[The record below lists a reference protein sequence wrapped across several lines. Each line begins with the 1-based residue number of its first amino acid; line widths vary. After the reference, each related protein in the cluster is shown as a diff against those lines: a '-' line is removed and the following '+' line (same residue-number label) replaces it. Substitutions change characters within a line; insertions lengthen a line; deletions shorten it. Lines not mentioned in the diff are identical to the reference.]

1 MSWPTPGCNKLI
13 DAMVK
18 AEGGEHAFLV
28 AVRCSLP
35 RTKDYLEA
43 RQVAANTIAHR
54 LWDYCVETGISTMDP
69 LKRPFVSYLGSF
81 WAPIGAENDPK
92 NLNKNWVPNVLAALK
107 ERP

>member
-1 MSWPTPGCNKLI
+1 MSWPTPGCIKLI

-28 AVRCSLP
+28 AVRISVPSC
-35 RTKDYLEA
+35 KDYPEA
-43 RQVAANTIAHR
+43 RRVAANTISDA
-54 LWDYCVETGISTMDP
+54 LWDYIELDATGSTQDH
-69 LKRPFVSYLGSF
+69 FVRFLGSR
-81 WAPIGAENDPK
+81 WAPFGADNDPK